1 MLGLSNEPS
10 LALQALL
17 SVAVLAV
24 VLRVWH
30 DMGACL
36 LSGALLA
43 AGSLLASPH
52 VLGYDLAVYAPA
64 VAILAADGLR
74 RGWLPGEREGY
85 ILLWF
90 WPMFSGVAAELTRF
104 PVGVAGSLLL
114 FALAARRCRVM
125 GPEATG

>member
-1 MLGLSNEPS
+1 
-10 LALQALL
+10 LQALL

-24 VLRVWH
+24 VLRFWH

-43 AGSLLASPH
+43 AGSLLAAPH
-52 VLGYDLAVYAPA
+52 VLGYDLAVTAPA

-90 WPMFSGVAAELTRF
+90 WPLISGVAAELTGF

-125 GPEATG
+125 GAEAS

>member
-1 MLGLSNEPS
+1 VLGLSNEPA
-10 LALQALL
+10 LVLQALL
-17 SVAVLAV
+17 GLTVLAV
-24 VLRVWH
+24 VVRVWH

-43 AGSLLASPH
+43 AGGLLAAPH
-52 VLGYDLAVYAPA
+52 VLGYDLALYAPA

-90 WPMFSGVAAELTRF
+90 WPLFSGVIAELARF

-114 FALAARRCRVM
+114 FVLAARRCQVM
-125 GPEATG
+125 GSEAAG